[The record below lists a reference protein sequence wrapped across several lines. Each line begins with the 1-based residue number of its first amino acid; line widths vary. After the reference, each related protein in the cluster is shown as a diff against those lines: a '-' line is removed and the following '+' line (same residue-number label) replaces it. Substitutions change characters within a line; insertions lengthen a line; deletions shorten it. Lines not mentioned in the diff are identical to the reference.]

1 MALHTAGLRARTS
14 TRKIPLRNPHSREP
28 QRPFKDLAQSPL
40 PRNRVLTLPN
50 ASVTQGRDH
59 FTGAGSP
66 AKIRPPHP
74 ASTLPSDYGQHPW
87 SLSGLLFLSIQ
98 AKGSQCVISG
108 FETGS
113 CITVFS
119 FTLSPPPSGTFFIMG
134 VHPLWSL
141 RDVAGAPSSLGPVL
155 LFFMRFPKWP

>member
-87 SLSGLLFLSIQ
+87 SSSGLLFLSIQ

-119 FTLSPPPSGTFFIMG
+119 FTLSPLLLVLFSSWECTPCG
-134 VHPLWSL
+134 PLEMSQGPHQAW
-141 RDVAGAPSSLGPVL
+141 VQSSC
-155 LFFMRFPKWP
+155 FS